1 MKNTAKKFLIFGTVT
16 ALLGFSL
23 PLQQSELFDQ
33 ILGRLTI
40 YATKEGPEKVYLHT
54 DKDFY
59 FRGETI
65 WFSTYVVDGITHTAS
80 NKSSVVYVELLDSL
94 DRVVEQRIAYADSLG
109 TGGDMEIGAHIT
121 PGNYLLRAYT
131 KYMLNN
137 EDPVFFQKQLPI
149 SIPQRRGPPTTYD
162 TSSVAAVTR
171 DTTIGTQPVG
181 TTTEQLTVSFFPEG
195 GHLVAGMSNTLG
207 VKVTGA
213 QGNGVAITG
222 HIRDQENRA
231 VGEFT
236 TKEFGLGTVG
246 FTPNSNTTYHATVD
260 INGKEKTFKLPET
273 LPAGHVLH
281 IENKGDHLLLD
292 VKANTVNGLEGTM
305 LLGHLRGNLF
315 FKHIGKSEEKDAYTI
330 KLLTDRLDDGVA
342 HFTLFTAQGE
352 PVCERLVFIDQPK
365 NDVKL
370 TVLSYKDSYVQRD
383 RVFLNLRLKDSGEKP
398 LEGNFSISV
407 VSQNDSIVNGTAVPN
422 IKSWLLLDSD
432 LGATVQDPGYF
443 FRTPSAERKD
453 LLDALML
460 THGWRRFVWKE
471 LIERRVSKRLLF
483 PPERGLMISG
493 KTTAFNNSYK
503 VKPAVVT
510 LGIFDEGVYQEK
522 KNTDAQGKFNF
533 GPFSFQDSISVVL
546 DAIDPNA
553 RKKEKEKDIAIVVD
567 PVLPKV
573 ISKTKRK
580 TKLPFLHAWGA
591 SGTAYN
597 TTGNFAYDPD
607 VIQLDEAVVKEK
619 KKTRAEI
626 INEEINALTLHGKAR
641 NRMFIDSFPG
651 AERASVMDVLRMIPG
666 VEVEGRYPNQVV
678 KIRGGINSINLSIEP
693 MYLLDGI
700 QVPQDVIQGMQT
712 FGVLFVDVLTGAE
725 ASIYGIRAANGVI
738 AVYTDRGLRFR
749 FEQERYPGITNF
761 SMAGFYKTREFYAP
775 NYRKP
780 KPEHR
785 KPDQRTT
792 LYWEPNMYV
801 NGKNQRPI
809 SFYTGD
815 RRGTFWVKLEGMTK
829 DGRPVSTNYEF
840 EVE

>member
-1 MKNTAKKFLIFGTVT
+1 MKNTTKKLLIFGSLMG
-16 ALLGFSL
+16 LLGFHI
-23 PLQQSELFDQ
+23 PMQQSGLFDQ

-40 YATKEGPEKVYLHT
+40 YATKESPEKVYLHT

-59 FRGETI
+59 TRGETI
-65 WFSTYVVDGITHTAS
+65 WFSTYLVDGITHRAS
-80 NKSSVVYVELLDSL
+80 NKSNVIYVELLDSL
-94 DRVVEQRIAYADSLG
+94 DRVVEQRIVYADSLG
-109 TGGDMEIGAHIT
+109 VGGEMELGEQIAA
-121 PGNYLLRAYT
+121 GNYLLRAYT

-149 SIPQRRGPPTTYD
+149 AIPIRPGPPATYD
-162 TSSVAAVTR
+162 ASGVTVTR
-171 DTTIGTQPVG
+171 DTTIGT
-181 TTTEQLTVSFFPEG
+181 TIEQLAVSFFPEG
-195 GHLVAGMSNTLG
+195 GHLVAGMTNTLG
-207 VKVTGA
+207 VKITGA
-213 QGNGVAITG
+213 QGNGVAIRG
-222 HIRDQENRA
+222 YIRDQENKPVA
-231 VGEFT
+231 EFT

-246 FTPNSNTTYHATVD
+246 FIPNSNTTYHATVD
-260 INGKEKTFKLPET
+260 INGRGKTFELPEIM
-273 LPAGHVLH
+273 PSGYVLH

-292 VKANTVNGLEGTM
+292 IKANTVNGLVGTM

-315 FKHIGKSEEKDAYTI
+315 FKHIGKSEEKDTYTI

-342 HFTLFTAQGE
+342 HFTLFTALGE

-365 NDVKL
+365 NDAKL
-370 TVLSYKDSYVQRD
+370 SVLSYKDSYVQRD
-383 RVFLNLRLKDSGEKP
+383 RVFLNLRLKDSNEKP
-398 LEGNFSISV
+398 LAGNFSISV
-407 VSQNDSIVNGTAVPN
+407 SSRNDSIVNGTAVPN

-443 FRTPSAERKD
+443 FRAPSAERKE
-453 LLDALML
+453 LLNALML

-471 LIERRVSKRLLF
+471 LVQQKVSKKLLF
-483 PPERGLMISG
+483 PPEKGLMISG
-493 KTTAFNNSYK
+493 KTTAFKNSYK

-522 KNTDAQGKFNF
+522 KNTNAQGKFSF
-533 GPFSFQDSISVVL
+533 GPFSFQDSIKVVL
-546 DAIDPNA
+546 DAIDPFA
-553 RKKEKEKDIAIVVD
+553 RKKGKEKDIAIIVD
-567 PVLPKV
+567 PVLPKIV
-573 ISKTKRK
+573 SKSIRK
-580 TKLPFLHAWGA
+580 AKFPLPYARATQQADNG
-591 SGTAYN
+591 
-597 TTGNFAYDPD
+597 TTGNFTYDPD

-626 INEEINALTLHGKAR
+626 INEEINSLTLHGKAR

-725 ASIYGIRAANGVI
+725 ASIYGVRAANGVI

-761 SMAGFYKTREFYAP
+761 SMAGFYKAREFYTP
-775 NYRKP
+775 NYRTP

-815 RRGTFWVKLEGMTK
+815 RRGTFWVKLEGMTR
-829 DGRPVSTNYEF
+829 DGRPVSTNYAF
-840 EVE
+840 EVD